1 MNKEDFSTLW
11 KMLTGVWPK
20 LDTDE
25 AVAAWWGLLGHY
37 PAHQTTSSVRKW
49 ATGKRNAP
57 TPADIIEGVRAIVAE
72 QRSVDRHPSINA
84 AKCYECAGT
93 GFTWTSLEGHGT
105 LARCTAKCLPPVVY
119 PFDRE
124 QDGSK
129 MNNAEWVKSLQKNA
143 ASLAAHRTK
152 VGESAYLK
160 ERGYD
165 PEKFRIQQGMIIA
178 RPGQ

>member
-11 KMLTGVWPK
+11 KMLTGVWPR

-37 PAHQTTSSVRKW
+37 PAHQTTASVRKW
-49 ATGKRNAP
+49 ATEKRTAP

-72 QRSVDRHPSINA
+72 QRSVERHPSINA

-105 LARCTAKCLPPVVY
+105 AARCTAKCLPPVVY
-119 PFDRE
+119 PFDRADE
-124 QDGSK
+124 GSK
-129 MNNAEWVKSLQKNA
+129 MNNHDWAQRLRENVALQ
-143 ASLAAHRTK
+143 AAHRAK
-152 VGESAYLK
+152 IGDLAYLA

-165 PEKFRIQQGMIIA
+165 PERYKFQQGMIIA
-178 RPGQ
+178 RPPE